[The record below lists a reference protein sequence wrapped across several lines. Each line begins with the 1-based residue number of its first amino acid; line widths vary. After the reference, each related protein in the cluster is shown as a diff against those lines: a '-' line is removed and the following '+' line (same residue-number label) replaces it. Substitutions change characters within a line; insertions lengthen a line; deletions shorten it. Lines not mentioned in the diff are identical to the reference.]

1 MKGIEGEIP
10 RSKTT
15 DWLSE
20 ILRTYSTKLETND
33 KFILTAKMLLDTG
46 AVVSICTK
54 KYVKQ
59 LLDDWIKESKL
70 RVLTAGG
77 ETESAGGE
85 FEAKIDG
92 CVNDYRLK
100 FYCLNN
106 GQDWLL
112 SFNVLEELGFQC
124 YLGGREDG
132 KGYLMTPQGSII
144 TVHREPDGCYSV
156 FIEFTATEKGDLK
169 FRFIDERNENG
180 KNDDFMQGP
189 ATAYS
194 LSHENFEIKM
204 GDSSEGDDSCEWK
217 HMEWKDAVMKNYPKD
232 VFISCEVDSKHED
245 EFFVDCFSGSYEEG
259 EEDPNVKIK
268 QVKKGIR
275 NSGKNEFNLP

>member
-1 MKGIEGEIP
+1 M
-10 RSKTT
+10 
-15 DWLSE
+15 
-20 ILRTYSTKLETND
+20 ETND

-46 AVVSICTK
+46 AVVSICPK

-124 YLGGREDG
+124 YLGGRE
-132 KGYLMTPQGSII
+132 Y
-144 TVHREPDGCYSV
+144 
-156 FIEFTATEKGDLK
+156 
-169 FRFIDERNENG
+169 
-180 KNDDFMQGP
+180 
-189 ATAYS
+189 
-194 LSHENFEIKM
+194 
-204 GDSSEGDDSCEWK
+204 
-217 HMEWKDAVMKNYPKD
+217 
-232 VFISCEVDSKHED
+232 
-245 EFFVDCFSGSYEEG
+245 
-259 EEDPNVKIK
+259 
-268 QVKKGIR
+268 
-275 NSGKNEFNLP
+275 